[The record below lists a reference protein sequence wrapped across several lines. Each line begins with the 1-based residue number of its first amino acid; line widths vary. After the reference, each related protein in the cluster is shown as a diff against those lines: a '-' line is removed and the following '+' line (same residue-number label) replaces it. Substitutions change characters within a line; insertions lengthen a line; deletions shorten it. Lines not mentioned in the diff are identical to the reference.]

1 MRYRLAPDNYQE
13 WIQDRLDNPSIGAS
27 QSSAVMG
34 LNPYQ
39 SAVDVYFDLVDG
51 FEQDDNLAMYL
62 GREMEPIIKKLFMER
77 TGLKVLNDNKIRIDQ
92 EYDFLTTNLDGMVVG
107 EGVPVEYKTSGMPWT
122 GDIPEH
128 YFVQIQHQMMVTE
141 SPSIYFV
148 SLSMGLR
155 KQLVVEKYD
164 RNDEFISE
172 MRSELVSFWHD
183 HILTRTPPEPESL
196 NDAKKRYTEI
206 DPESVA
212 TATPDDQLI
221 WATMNTLKEERKVI
235 DEQIKDH
242 QLNLIKKIGERESLV
257 SLSGNTLV
265 TWKRTKDSVVFDT
278 QRFAK
283 EKPDLYNKYM
293 RTRSGYRRFI
303 LKEDI
308 ND

>member
-13 WIQDRLDNPSIGAS
+13 WIQDRLNNPSIGAS

-77 TGLKVLNDNKIRIDQ
+77 TGLKVLNDHKIRIDQ

-172 MRSELVSFWHD
+172 MRKELVSFWHD

-196 NDAKKRYTEI
+196 DDAKKRYTEI

>member
-27 QSSAVMG
+27 QSSAIMG

-183 HILTRTPPEPESL
+183 HILTRTSPEPESL
-196 NDAKKRYTEI
+196 DDAKKRYTEI

-242 QLNLIKKIGERESLV
+242 QLSLIKKIGERESLV

>member
-13 WIQDRLDNPSIGAS
+13 WIQDRLNNPSIGAS

-164 RNDEFISE
+164 RDDEFISE
-172 MRSELVSFWHD
+172 MRKELVSFWHD

-196 NDAKKRYTEI
+196 DDAKKRYTEI

>member
-13 WIQDRLDNPSIGAS
+13 WIQDRLNNPSIGAS

-155 KQLVVEKYD
+155 KQLVVAKYD

-196 NDAKKRYTEI
+196 DDAKKRYTEI

-283 EKPDLYNKYM
+283 EKPELYNKYM

>member
-196 NDAKKRYTEI
+196 DDAKKRYTEI

-242 QLNLIKKIGERESLV
+242 QLSLIKKIGERESLV

>member
-1 MRYRLAPDNYQE
+1 
-13 WIQDRLDNPSIGAS
+13 
-27 QSSAVMG
+27 
-34 LNPYQ
+34 
-39 SAVDVYFDLVDG
+39 VDG

-172 MRSELVSFWHD
+172 MRSELVRFWHD
-183 HILTRTPPEPESL
+183 HIITRTPPEPESL

-242 QLNLIKKIGERESLV
+242 QLSLIKKIGERESLV
-257 SLSGNTLV
+257 SLSGHTLV
-265 TWKRTKDSVVFDT
+265 TWKRTKDSVVFDA

>member
-164 RNDEFISE
+164 RDDEFISE

-196 NDAKKRYTEI
+196 DDAKKRYTEI

-242 QLNLIKKIGERESLV
+242 QLSLIKKIGERESLV